1 MGGGGG
7 GSSTQTTKSEPW
19 VEQQPYLKDLFQRA
33 KEQSQIPIQYYQGN
47 TVAPLSAT
55 QQQAISFAQNRPSMF
70 AHPLWET
77 TSGLLSDT
85 ISGKY
90 LRPESNPYLSH
101 YVTKAFEQTL
111 PQYDTTATLAGRY
124 GSDAW
129 ANMKARAM
137 SDIASEIYGGAYEAE
152 RNRQLQ
158 AAGLL
163 PQIGQLS
170 LNEGQ
175 LMFDMLQKAGKLER
189 DYEQDVIDAA
199 IKKWQF
205 EQLEPWQRLGLL
217 SSLVSGDLGGI
228 VTAQVQGGRGG
239 K

>member
-1 MGGGGG
+1 MGGG
-7 GSSTQTTKSEPW
+7 SKTQTTTSEPW
-19 VEQQPYLKDLFQRA
+19 AGQQPYLTDLFQRA
-33 KEQSQIPIQYYQGN
+33 QEQSQVPIQYYQGN
-47 TVAPLSAT
+47 QVAPLSPI
-55 QQQAISFAQNRPSMF
+55 QQQAMSFAQNRQSIF
-70 AHPLWET
+70 SNPLWGV

-85 ISGKY
+85 MSGKY
-90 LRPESNPYLSH
+90 LDPESNPYLKH
-101 YVTKAFEQTL
+101 YVAKAFEQTL
-111 PQYDTTATLAGRY
+111 PQYDTTATQAGRY

-137 SDIASEIYGGAYEAE
+137 SDITSEIYGGAYEAE

-163 PQIGQLS
+163 PQFGQLS
-170 LNEGQ
+170 LNEGK
-175 LMFDMLQKAGKLER
+175 LMFDMLAKAGDLQR
-189 DYEQDVIDAA
+189 DYEQALIDAEM
-199 IKKWQF
+199 KKWQF

-228 VTAQVQGGRGG
+228 VTAQGGG